1 MCERN
6 EIVARMCGRFTLTR
20 QDRRELA
27 ALLGVDEKDLRDY
40 QPHYD
45 IAPLQDHF
53 VIGSKFENLHLIPA
67 RWDLV
72 NRFKRA
78 TALSVPEVIYT
89 HGQPVSFASNSTSS
103 CANVFGSSPC
113 IECGV
118 RGNDR

>member
-20 QDRRELA
+20 QDRRELT

-53 VIGSKFENLHLIPA
+53 VIGSK
-67 RWDLV
+67 V
-72 NRFKRA
+72 
-78 TALSVPEVIYT
+78 
-89 HGQPVSFASNSTSS
+89 
-103 CANVFGSSPC
+103 
-113 IECGV
+113 
-118 RGNDR
+118 